1 MSIILKNYELW
12 TSSVFD
18 KKTISNVIDLKEKNP
33 VDFEDSF
40 YKELEFGTG
49 GMRGIMGEGPNRVN
63 KYTFGKTTQG
73 ICNFLKKE
81 SNEKNISVVIG
92 YDCRNNGKEL
102 QQTVSNIFSSNGI
115 KIYTFDSIQPTPLV
129 SFAVRELNC
138 NCGIVLTASHN
149 PPEYNGY
156 KVYWKDG
163 GQIVPPIDKKL
174 ISEINKIKYSE
185 IKFEKEESLIE
196 ILDKGVEK
204 NYLKKS
210 LLYNN
215 SIISNSN
222 PKKLNIVFT
231 SLHGTSYKL
240 LPKLLKKSGFSNIKY
255 VKEQMIPDGNFSNV
269 NSSNPEDESSLKEAI
284 EIAKNNNSDLVLG
297 TDPDADRFGIAVK
310 NYNGKFVHINGNQT
324 MVVLTDYLLSKLS
337 KEKAKSF
344 IASTVVSTPMMSKI
358 AKKNSIK
365 IMLSLTGF
373 KWIGKMINDYPELEY
388 ICGGEESFGFLA
400 GNHVRD
406 KDAIT
411 SALILSELCNE
422 LKNKNSSFY
431 DRLIECYIN
440 YGFFKEKLIT
450 EIAKGKK
457 GAKEI
462 DDKINSF
469 RKNPP
474 KLLDNSSVVK
484 IYDYKK
490 SLLTKT
496 KNNNLSQIKLPK
508 SNLLIF
514 ESSDGTRVA
523 VRPSGTEPK
532 IKYYFSVNT
541 KLNSKGDFNFKN
553 DFLNKKINSLI
564 KQFI

>member
-49 GMRGIMGEGPNRVN
+49 GMRGIMGDGPNRVN

-115 KIYTFDSIQPTPLV
+115 KIYTFDSIQPTPLI

-185 IKFEKEESLIE
+185 IQFEKEESLIE

-240 LPKLLKKSGFSNIKY
+240 IPKLLKKSGFSNIKY
-255 VKEQMIPDGNFSNV
+255 VTEQMIPDGNFSNV

-541 KLNSKGDFNFKN
+541 KLNSKADFNFKN

>member
-92 YDCRNNGKEL
+92 YDCRNNGREL
-102 QQTVSNIFSSNGI
+102 QQIVSNIFSSNGI
-115 KIYTFDSIQPTPLV
+115 KIYTFDSIQPTPLI

-185 IKFEKEESLIE
+185 IQFEKEESLIE

>member
-115 KIYTFDSIQPTPLV
+115 KIYTFDSIQPTPLI

-156 KVYWKDG
+156 KVYWEDG

-185 IKFEKEESLIE
+185 IQFEKEESLIE

-210 LLYNN
+210 LSYNN

>member
-49 GMRGIMGEGPNRVN
+49 GMRGIMGDGPNRVN

-115 KIYTFDSIQPTPLV
+115 KIYTFDSIQPTPLI

-185 IKFEKEESLIE
+185 IQFEKEESLIE

-222 PKKLNIVFT
+222 PKKLSIVFT

-240 LPKLLKKSGFSNIKY
+240 IPKLLKKAGFSNIKY
-255 VKEQMIPDGNFSNV
+255 VTEQMIPDGNFSNV

-284 EIAKNNNSDLVLG
+284 EIAKKNNSDLVLG

-310 NYNGKFVHINGNQT
+310 NYDGKFVQINGNQT

-344 IASTVVSTPMMSKI
+344 IASTLVSTPMMSKI

-496 KNNNLSQIKLPK
+496 ENKNLSQIKLPK
-508 SNLLIF
+508 SNLIIF

-541 KLNSKGDFNFKN
+541 KLNSKADFNFKN
-553 DFLNKKINSLI
+553 DYLNKKINSLI

>member
-115 KIYTFDSIQPTPLV
+115 KIYTFDSIQPTPLI

-185 IKFEKEESLIE
+185 IQFEKEESLIE

-496 KNNNLSQIKLPK
+496 ENNNLSQIKLPK

-541 KLNSKGDFNFKN
+541 KLNFKGDFDFKN
-553 DFLNKKINSLI
+553 NFLNKKINSLI

>member
-12 TSSVFD
+12 TSSIFD

-115 KIYTFDSIQPTPLV
+115 KIYTFDSIQPTPLI

-185 IKFEKEESLIE
+185 IQFEKEESLIE

-222 PKKLNIVFT
+222 SKKLNIVFT

>member
-115 KIYTFDSIQPTPLV
+115 KIYTFDSIQPTPLI

-185 IKFEKEESLIE
+185 IQFEKEESLIE

-255 VKEQMIPDGNFSNV
+255 VTEQMIPDGNFSNV

-310 NYNGKFVHINGNQT
+310 NYDGKFVQINGNQT

-541 KLNSKGDFNFKN
+541 KLNSKADFNFKN

>member
-49 GMRGIMGEGPNRVN
+49 GMRGIMGDGPNRVN

-115 KIYTFDSIQPTPLV
+115 KIYTFDSIQPTPLI

-185 IKFEKEESLIE
+185 IQFEKEESLIE

-240 LPKLLKKSGFSNIKY
+240 IPKLLKKSGFSNIKY

-284 EIAKNNNSDLVLG
+284 EIAKKNNSDLVLG

-310 NYNGKFVHINGNQT
+310 NYDGKFVQINGNQT

-474 KLLDNSSVVK
+474 KLLDNSTVVK

-496 KNNNLSQIKLPK
+496 ENKNLSQIKLPK
-508 SNLLIF
+508 SNLIIF

>member
-12 TSSVFD
+12 TSSIFD
-18 KKTISNVIDLKEKNP
+18 KKTISNVVDLKEKNP

-49 GMRGIMGEGPNRVN
+49 GMRGIMGDGPNRVN

-115 KIYTFDSIQPTPLV
+115 KIYTFDSIQPTPLI

-185 IKFEKEESLIE
+185 IQFEKEESLIE

>member
-115 KIYTFDSIQPTPLV
+115 KIYTFDSIQPTPII

-156 KVYWKDG
+156 KVYWIDG

-174 ISEINKIKYSE
+174 ILEINKIKYSE
-185 IKFEKEESLIE
+185 IQFEKEESLIE

-204 NYLKKS
+204 NYLRKS

-553 DFLNKKINSLI
+553 HFLNKKINSLI

>member
-1 MSIILKNYELW
+1 MSIIFKNYELW

-115 KIYTFDSIQPTPLV
+115 KIYTFDSIQPTPLI

-174 ISEINKIKYSE
+174 IEEIKKIKYSE
-185 IKFEKEESLIE
+185 IQFEKEESLIE

-210 LLYNN
+210 LSYNN

-240 LPKLLKKSGFSNIKY
+240 LPKLLKKSGFSKIKY

-523 VRPSGTEPK
+523 IRPSGTEPK

-553 DFLNKKINSLI
+553 NFLNKKINSLI

>member
-49 GMRGIMGEGPNRVN
+49 GMRGIMGDGPNRVN

-115 KIYTFDSIQPTPLV
+115 KIYTFDSIQPTPLI

-185 IKFEKEESLIE
+185 IQFEKEESLIE

-240 LPKLLKKSGFSNIKY
+240 IPKLLKKSGFSNIKY
-255 VKEQMIPDGNFSNV
+255 VTEQMIPDGNFSNV

-284 EIAKNNNSDLVLG
+284 EIAKKNNSDLVLG

-310 NYNGKFVHINGNQT
+310 NYDGKFVHINGNQT

-474 KLLDNSSVVK
+474 KLLDNSTVVK

-496 KNNNLSQIKLPK
+496 ENKNLSQIKLPK
-508 SNLLIF
+508 SNLIIF

-541 KLNSKGDFNFKN
+541 KLNSKADFNFKN

>member
-115 KIYTFDSIQPTPLV
+115 KIYTFDSIQPTPLI

-185 IKFEKEESLIE
+185 IQFEKEESLIE

-240 LPKLLKKSGFSNIKY
+240 IPKLLKKSGFSNIKY
-255 VKEQMIPDGNFSNV
+255 VTEQMIPDGNFSNV

-310 NYNGKFVHINGNQT
+310 NYDGKFVHINGNQT

>member
-1 MSIILKNYELW
+1 MSNILKNYELW

-18 KKTISNVIDLKEKNP
+18 KKTISNVVDLKEKNP
-33 VDFEDSF
+33 EDFEDSF

-49 GMRGIMGEGPNRVN
+49 GMRGIMGDGPNRVN

-115 KIYTFDSIQPTPLV
+115 KIYTFDSIQPTPLI

-156 KVYWKDG
+156 KVYWEDG

-174 ISEINKIKYSE
+174 ISEINKVKYSE
-185 IKFEKEESLIE
+185 IQFEKEESLIE

-310 NYNGKFVHINGNQT
+310 NYDGKFVHINGNQT

>member
-185 IKFEKEESLIE
+185 IQFEKEESLIE

>member
-115 KIYTFDSIQPTPLV
+115 KIYTFDSIQPTPLI

-185 IKFEKEESLIE
+185 IQFEKEESLIE

-204 NYLKKS
+204 NYLRKS

>member
-49 GMRGIMGEGPNRVN
+49 GMRGIMGDGPNRVN

-115 KIYTFDSIQPTPLV
+115 KIYTFDSIQPTPLI

-185 IKFEKEESLIE
+185 IQFEKEESLIE

-222 PKKLNIVFT
+222 PKKLSIVFT

-240 LPKLLKKSGFSNIKY
+240 IPKLLKKAGFSNIKY
-255 VKEQMIPDGNFSNV
+255 VTEQMIPDGNFSNV

-284 EIAKNNNSDLVLG
+284 EIAKKNNSDLVLG

-310 NYNGKFVHINGNQT
+310 NYDGKFVQINGNQT

-496 KNNNLSQIKLPK
+496 ENKNLSQIKLPK
-508 SNLLIF
+508 SNLIIF

-541 KLNSKGDFNFKN
+541 KLNSKADFNFKN
-553 DFLNKKINSLI
+553 DYLNKKINSLI

>member
-12 TSSVFD
+12 TSSIFD

-49 GMRGIMGEGPNRVN
+49 GMRGIMGDGPNRVN

-115 KIYTFDSIQPTPLV
+115 KIYTFDSIQPTPLI

-156 KVYWKDG
+156 KVYWEDG

-185 IKFEKEESLIE
+185 IQFEKEESLIE

-310 NYNGKFVHINGNQT
+310 NYDGKFIHINGNQT

-337 KEKAKSF
+337 EEKAKSF

>member
-18 KKTISNVIDLKEKNP
+18 KKTISNVINLKEKNP

-49 GMRGIMGEGPNRVN
+49 GMRGIMGDGPNRVN

-115 KIYTFDSIQPTPLV
+115 KIYTFDSIQPTPLI

-185 IKFEKEESLIE
+185 IQFEKEESLIE

>member
-115 KIYTFDSIQPTPLV
+115 KIYTFDSIQPTPLI

-185 IKFEKEESLIE
+185 IQFEKEESLIE

-496 KNNNLSQIKLPK
+496 ENKNSNQIKLPK
-508 SNLLIF
+508 SNLIIF

-541 KLNSKGDFNFKN
+541 KLNFKGDFDFKN

>member
-115 KIYTFDSIQPTPLV
+115 KIYTFDSIQPTPLI

-185 IKFEKEESLIE
+185 IQFEKEESLIE

-457 GAKEI
+457 GVKEI

-496 KNNNLSQIKLPK
+496 ENKNSSQIKLPK
-508 SNLLIF
+508 SNLIIF

-532 IKYYFSVNT
+532 TKYYFSVNT
-541 KLNSKGDFNFKN
+541 KLNSKADFNFKN

>member
-115 KIYTFDSIQPTPLV
+115 KIYTFDSIQPTPLI

-185 IKFEKEESLIE
+185 IQFEKEESLIE

-210 LLYNN
+210 LSYNN

-532 IKYYFSVNT
+532 IKFYFRFSST
-541 KLNSKGDFNFKN
+541 WSYCNSCSIG
-553 DFLNKKINSLI
+553 
-564 KQFI
+564 

>member
-12 TSSVFD
+12 TSSIFD

-115 KIYTFDSIQPTPLV
+115 KIYTFDSIQPTPLI

-185 IKFEKEESLIE
+185 IQFEKEESLIE

-215 SIISNSN
+215 SINSNSN

>member
-115 KIYTFDSIQPTPLV
+115 KIYTFDSIQPTPLI

-185 IKFEKEESLIE
+185 IQFEKEESLIE

-210 LLYNN
+210 LSYNN

-457 GAKEI
+457 GVKEI

-496 KNNNLSQIKLPK
+496 ENNNLSQIKLPK
-508 SNLLIF
+508 SNLIIF

>member
-12 TSSVFD
+12 TSSIFD

-49 GMRGIMGEGPNRVN
+49 GMRGIMGDGPNRVN

-115 KIYTFDSIQPTPLV
+115 KIYTFDSIQPTPLI

-156 KVYWKDG
+156 KVYWEDG

-185 IKFEKEESLIE
+185 IQFEKEESLIE

-255 VKEQMIPDGNFSNV
+255 VSEQMIPDGNFSNV

-310 NYNGKFVHINGNQT
+310 NYDGKFIHINGNQT

-337 KEKAKSF
+337 EEKAKSF

>member
-1 MSIILKNYELW
+1 MSIIFKNYELW

-115 KIYTFDSIQPTPLV
+115 KIYTFDSIQPTPLI

-156 KVYWKDG
+156 KVYWEDG

-185 IKFEKEESLIE
+185 IQFEKEESLIE

>member
-115 KIYTFDSIQPTPLV
+115 KIYTFDSIQPTPLI

-156 KVYWKDG
+156 KVYWEDG

-185 IKFEKEESLIE
+185 IQFEKEESLIE

>member
-92 YDCRNNGKEL
+92 YDCRNNGREL

-115 KIYTFDSIQPTPLV
+115 KIYTFDSIQPTPLI

-185 IKFEKEESLIE
+185 IQFEKEESLIE

>member
-49 GMRGIMGEGPNRVN
+49 GMRGIMGDGPNRVN

-92 YDCRNNGKEL
+92 YDCRNNGREL

-115 KIYTFDSIQPTPLV
+115 KIYTFDSIQPTPLI

-185 IKFEKEESLIE
+185 IQFEKEESLIE

-215 SIISNSN
+215 SIVTNSN

-411 SALILSELCNE
+411 SALILSELFNE

-541 KLNSKGDFNFKN
+541 KLNSKADFNFKN

>member
-18 KKTISNVIDLKEKNP
+18 KKTISNVVDLKEKNP

-49 GMRGIMGEGPNRVN
+49 GMRGIMGDGPNRVN

-115 KIYTFDSIQPTPLV
+115 KIYTFDSIQPTPLI

-185 IKFEKEESLIE
+185 IQFEKEESLIE

-210 LLYNN
+210 LSYNN

-541 KLNSKGDFNFKN
+541 KLNSKGDFTFKN

>member
-49 GMRGIMGEGPNRVN
+49 GMRGIMGDGPNRVN

-115 KIYTFDSIQPTPLV
+115 KIYTFDSIQPTPLI

-185 IKFEKEESLIE
+185 IQFEKEESLIE

-310 NYNGKFVHINGNQT
+310 NYDGKFVHINGNQT

-496 KNNNLSQIKLPK
+496 ENKNLSQIKLPK
-508 SNLLIF
+508 SNLIIF

-541 KLNSKGDFNFKN
+541 KLNSKADFNFKN

>member
-18 KKTISNVIDLKEKNP
+18 KKTISNVVDLKEKNP

-115 KIYTFDSIQPTPLV
+115 KIYTFDSIQPTPLI

-185 IKFEKEESLIE
+185 IQFEKEESLIE

-541 KLNSKGDFNFKN
+541 KLNSKGDFTFKN

>member
-49 GMRGIMGEGPNRVN
+49 GMRGIMGDGPNRVN

-115 KIYTFDSIQPTPLV
+115 KIYTFDSIQPTPLI

-185 IKFEKEESLIE
+185 IQFEKEESLIE

-240 LPKLLKKSGFSNIKY
+240 IPKLLKKSGFSNIKY
-255 VKEQMIPDGNFSNV
+255 VTEQMIPDGNFSNV

-284 EIAKNNNSDLVLG
+284 EIAKKNNSDLVLG

-310 NYNGKFVHINGNQT
+310 NYDGKFVQINGNQT

-496 KNNNLSQIKLPK
+496 ENKNLSQIKLPK
-508 SNLLIF
+508 SNLIIF

-541 KLNSKGDFNFKN
+541 KLNSKADFNFKN

>member
-18 KKTISNVIDLKEKNP
+18 KKTISNIIDLKEKNP

-73 ICNFLKKE
+73 ICNFLKKQ

-115 KIYTFDSIQPTPLV
+115 KIYTFDSIQPTPLI

-185 IKFEKEESLIE
+185 IQFEKEESLIE

>member
-18 KKTISNVIDLKEKNP
+18 KKTISNVVDLKEKNP

-115 KIYTFDSIQPTPLV
+115 KIYTFDSIQPTPLI

-185 IKFEKEESLIE
+185 IQFEKEESLIE

-210 LLYNN
+210 LSYNN

>member
-115 KIYTFDSIQPTPLV
+115 KIYTFDSIQPTPLI

-185 IKFEKEESLIE
+185 IQFEKEESLIE

-210 LLYNN
+210 LSYNN

>member
-49 GMRGIMGEGPNRVN
+49 GMRGIMGDGPNRVN

-92 YDCRNNGKEL
+92 YDCRNNGREL

-115 KIYTFDSIQPTPLV
+115 KIYTFDSIQPTPLI

-138 NCGIVLTASHN
+138 DCGIVLTASHN

-185 IKFEKEESLIE
+185 IQFEKEESLIE

-240 LPKLLKKSGFSNIKY
+240 IPKLLKKSGYSNIKY

-310 NYNGKFVHINGNQT
+310 NYDGKFVQINGNQT

-496 KNNNLSQIKLPK
+496 ENKNLSQIKLPK
-508 SNLLIF
+508 SNLIIF